1 MYVDDVE
8 FVNDEDLPAGRLR
21 RDQLNEFGAVLR
33 TRPGVW
39 AKYPG
44 SKASPGTVA
53 WRINHGASP
62 SLPTQ
67 DFEAK
72 VFKGEIYVR
81 FKEQHGRS

>member
-8 FVNDEDLPAGRLR
+8 FVNDEDLPPGRLR
-21 RDQLNEFGAVLR
+21 RDQLEEFAIVLR

-44 SKASPGTVA
+44 SMASPGTVA
-53 WRINHGASP
+53 WRINHHASS
-62 SLPTQ
+62 SLPTE

-81 FKEQHGRS
+81 HKEQ